1 MAGNLAL
8 FGAWRIMPALHDEI
22 KPKICPRSLWINL
35 WTIQKKISCPTDFQ
49 RKITI
54 CLKNRHKY
62 KNDLNQIISVIQ
74 DQKFRKMPSFLK
86 IISQFS
92 SFLLSCA
99 KPVPIRQF
107 IQYFRKGVHR
117 GHLVII
123 IDAKD
128 GLFTCDDAFSPARW
142 GCQMAIVHDDRTVM
156 QGRPAR

>member
-1 MAGNLAL
+1 MTVNLAL
-8 FGAWRIMPALHDEI
+8 FSVWLIMPTSQDEI

-62 KNDLNQIISVIQ
+62 KNELNQLISVIQ
-74 DQKFRKMPSFLK
+74 DQKFRKMPSFLE

-107 IQYFRKGVHR
+107 VQYFRKGVRR
-117 GHLVII
+117 GHLVIFNN
-123 IDAKD
+123 AKG
-128 GLFTCDDAFSPARW
+128 GLFTCDDAFSPACWR
-142 GCQMAIVHDDRTVM
+142 CQMEIDR
-156 QGRPAR
+156 